1 MFYLDGQHKAAGLT
15 YDPFKAIIAP
25 RPIGWISAMSKKGEV
40 NLSPYSFFNA
50 MGGRPNLV
58 AFSSGGIKDAVVFA
72 QETGEFV
79 CNFVTEELLQKMN
92 ATSAPLARGD
102 NEFSYAGLTMAKC
115 NVVKAPRVA
124 ESPTA
129 LECKVLQIVSPNDLS
144 GKPSGSH
151 IVIGQVVGV
160 HIDEQYIENGILDTA
175 KMRPLA
181 RCGYD
186 DYAVVDKMITLKRPE
201 GGY

>member
-1 MFYLDGQHKAAGLT
+1 MFYQSGEHRAAGLT
-15 YDPFKAIIAP
+15 YDPFKAIVAP
-25 RPIGWISAMSKKGEV
+25 RPIGWISARSLKGEI

-58 AFSSGGIKDAVVFA
+58 AFSSEGGKDAITFA
-72 QETGEFV
+72 EESGEFV
-79 CNFVTEELLQKMN
+79 CNFVTEDMLLKMN

-102 NEFSYAGLTMAKC
+102 NEFVFAGLTMAQCKL
-115 NVVKAPRVA
+115 VKAPRVA

-144 GKPSGSH
+144 GKPAGCH

-160 HIDEQYIENGILDTA
+160 HIDDQYVENGLLNTA
-175 KMRPLA
+175 RMRPLA

-186 DYAVVDKMITLKRPE
+186 DYAVVDKVITLKRPE

>member
-1 MFYLDGQHKAAGLT
+1 VFYISGQHKAAGLT

-25 RPIGWISAMSKKGEV
+25 RPIGWISARSLGGEI

-50 MGGRPNLV
+50 MGGRPNIV
-58 AFSSGGIKDAVVFA
+58 AFSSEGSKDAISFA
-72 QETGEFV
+72 AESGEFV
-79 CNFVTEELLQKMN
+79 CNFVTEDMLQKMN
-92 ATSAPLARGD
+92 ATSAPLARGE
-102 NEFSYAGLTMAKC
+102 NEFLHAGLTMAKC
-115 NVVKAPRVA
+115 ELVKAPRVA
-124 ESPTA
+124 ESPSA

-144 GKPSGSH
+144 GKPAGCH

-160 HIDEQYIENGILDTA
+160 HIDEQFVENGILSTA
-175 KMRPLA
+175 RMRPLA

-186 DYAVVDKMITLKRPE
+186 EYAVVDRVITLKRPE